1 MGVPAGLRA
10 PVRRPWPDRQRRA
23 AERTPWVLTLV
34 PLAAGW
40 EVVGRSGRFPFVP
53 PLSRVADA
61 AVLLA
66 ARGELW
72 RHGLRTL
79 AAVLAGF
86 ALAALVGTVL
96 GVLMGRSRWVDA
108 VAGLYVDLF
117 QVTPAAAKVPVL
129 ILLFGLGPES
139 ILATVVLFSVFVVT
153 VNVRAGVRAVP
164 PGLVEMARAFGAG
177 EAVLLRRVVLP
188 AALPLVLTGL
198 RAGIGRAVNGAVLG
212 EMLISIVGIG
222 GLLMYYGGAFRMD
235 VLCALILGIALLA
248 TALMG
253 AVRAVE
259 RRVLRWTL

>member
-1 MGVPAGLRA
+1 MRVRRTVERA
-10 PVRRPWPDRQRRA
+10 PWLVTLAPL
-23 AERTPWVLTLV
+23 VLT
-34 PLAAGW
+34 W
-40 EVVGRSGRFPFVP
+40 EVVGRWGGLPFVP
-53 PLSRVADA
+53 PLSRVGA
-61 AVLLA
+61 AALTLA

-72 RHGLRTL
+72 ASGARTL
-79 AAVLAGF
+79 TAVLAGF
-86 ALAALVGTVL
+86 ALAAVVGTGL

-129 ILLFGLGPES
+129 VLFFGLGPES
-139 ILATVVLFSVFVVT
+139 ILATVVLFSLFVVT
-153 VNVRAGVRAVP
+153 VNVRAGVRAAP
-164 PGLVEMARAFGAG
+164 PGLVEMARSFGAG

-188 AALPLVLTGL
+188 AALPLILAGL

>member
-1 MGVPAGLRA
+1 VPAGLRA
-10 PVRRPWPDRQRRA
+10 PVRRPWPVRVRRTV
-23 AERTPWVLTLV
+23 ERAPWLVTLA
-34 PLAAGW
+34 PLALAW
-40 EVVGRSGRFPFVP
+40 EAVGRWGGLPFVP
-53 PLSRVADA
+53 PLSRVGTA
-61 AVLLA
+61 ALTLA

-72 RHGLRTL
+72 ASGARTL
-79 AAVLAGF
+79 TAVLLGF
-86 ALAALVGTVL
+86 ALAAVAGTGL

-129 ILLFGLGPES
+129 ILLVGLGPES
-139 ILATVVLFSVFVVT
+139 ILATVVLFSLFVVT

-164 PGLVEMARAFGAG
+164 PRLVEMARSFGAG

-188 AALPLVLTGL
+188 AALPLILAGL

-235 VLCALILGIALLA
+235 VLGALILGIALLA